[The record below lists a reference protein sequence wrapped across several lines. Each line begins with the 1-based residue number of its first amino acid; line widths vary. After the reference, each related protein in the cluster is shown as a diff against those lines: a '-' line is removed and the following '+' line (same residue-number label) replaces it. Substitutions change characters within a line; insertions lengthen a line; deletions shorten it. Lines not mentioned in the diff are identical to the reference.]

1 MNKKFAITFVSL
13 LALAALVLGACAPA
27 ASPTPVTI
35 KETVPVQQTVVVQQT
50 SVVEKLIT
58 PTPAPVEPVTITYYE
73 FSSSPDHVKDMAQLV
88 QDFEADHPN
97 IKIDVQTA
105 PFADYFTKLQTLIA
119 GGQAPDVFE
128 MNADNFVNYASKG
141 LLLDVNPLAKADPNF
156 NAKNYYEGANK
167 AFTYNGM
174 QLAMPTS
181 FSTVVLFYNKDL
193 FDKAGVAYPTNDWTW
208 DDVMA
213 AAKKLN
219 DPAHKVWGMNSNIQ
233 FWEFFKKIAQNGC
246 SIFNADYTQ
255 VTINDPACVQALE
268 TEISFL
274 KAGVMPSDAQ
284 KGGVPDEQMFKAGQL
299 AMDTNGIWQFAAFKD
314 APFNWDIVVEP
325 GMKQKATHFFANSAA
340 VFAATKHPQEAWE
353 WVKFFTSDPRMA
365 KIRIDTGWEL
375 PAINNADYVKDYLVQ
390 TPPANRQ
397 AVFDS
402 LNYSVLVPVIAR
414 ESELQDTITNM
425 LNKVVLGQLTPQQ
438 GLDQVKPLIEKLL
451 Q

>member
-13 LALAALVLGACAPA
+13 LALAALLLGACGPA
-27 ASPTPVTI
+27 ATPNTVTI
-35 KETVPVQQTVVVQQT
+35 RETVPVQQTVVVNQT
-50 SVVEKLIT
+50 QVVEKMIT
-58 PTPAPVEPVTITYYE
+58 PTAAPAEPVTITYFE

-88 QDFEADHPN
+88 QYFEADHPN
-97 IKIDVQTA
+97 IKVNVVSA
-105 PFADYFTKLQTLIA
+105 PFADYFSKLQTLIA

-128 MNADNFVNYASKG
+128 LNAENFVTYASKG

-156 NAKNYYEGANK
+156 NVKNYNAGANK

-174 QLAMPTS
+174 QLGMPTS

-208 DDVMA
+208 DDVMT

-233 FWEFFKKIAQNGC
+233 FYEFFKKIAQNGC

-255 VTINDPACVQALE
+255 VTINAPECVQALE

-274 KAGVMPSDAQ
+274 KAGVMPTDAQ

-314 APFNWDIVVEP
+314 APFKWDIVVEP
-325 GMKQKATHFFANSAA
+325 GMKQKATHFFANAAA

-353 WVKFFTSDPRMA
+353 WVKFYTSDPRMA
-365 KIRIDTGWEL
+365 KIRIATGWEL
-375 PAINNADYVKDYLVQ
+375 PAINNADYVKDYLTQ

-402 LNYSVLVPVIAR
+402 LNYVVLVPVIAR
-414 ESELQDTITNM
+414 ESELQDAVTNV

-438 GLDQVKPLIEKLL
+438 GLDQVKPVIEKLL
-451 Q
+451 K